1 MGTRSLTYIKSEYDT
16 DDNIICMYRQYDGYP
31 IGHGLDLAYFLNG
44 FRVING
50 IGINTPKHRANGMGC
65 LAAQL
70 VAELKEGIGN
80 IYLYPTD
87 SKDCGE
93 EYIYEIFMSP
103 ILGQQNIDNVLMKCI
118 DVWNGNQVIF
128 EGSPQEFIYQYGE
141 KLQEDEVQVNN

>member
-1 MGTRSLTYIKSEYDT
+1 MGTRSLTYVKSEYDT

-31 IGHGLDLAYFLNG
+31 EGHGLDLANFLNG

-50 IGINTPKHRANGMGC
+50 FNGNPKLRANGMGC
-65 LAAQL
+65 LSAQIIKH
-70 VAELKEGIGN
+70 LKEGIGN
-80 IYLYPTD
+80 IYLYPPN

-103 ILGQQNIDNVLMKCI
+103 ILGQQNIDNVLIKCI

-141 KLQEDEVQVNN
+141 KLQEDEVQISN

>member
-1 MGTRSLTYIKSEYDT
+1 MGTRSLTYIKSEYNT

-31 IGHGLDLAYFLNG
+31 EGHGLDLSAFLNN
-44 FRVING
+44 FRVVNG
-50 IGINTPKHRANGMGC
+50 LGVNIPKKTANGMGC

-70 VAELKEGIGN
+70 VAELKDGPGN